1 MAILTSFATF
11 CVKKVN
17 KMRLAEYI
25 EAMSGVKF
33 WSQVSLDTMFDV
45 HTKRILEYK
54 RRLLNILGIIHRY
67 DCIEYSRTALLLKY
81 IQDEHEACTRR
92 GRNLLSQSL
101 LRPPGSAPEKDQTRL
116 ASCLGPSDRLAP

>member
-1 MAILTSFATF
+1 MAVLTSFATF

-17 KMRLAEYI
+17 KVRLAEYI

-33 WSQVSLDTMFDV
+33 WSQ
-45 HTKRILEYK
+45 
-54 RRLLNILGIIHRY
+54 
-67 DCIEYSRTALLLKY
+67 YSRSALLFKY

-116 ASCLGPSDRLAP
+116 ASCLAPSDRLAP